1 MTNTRECDIVT
12 SVSSGSFVSF
22 IGENKYFMY
31 KPVLLTDKEIAI
43 LKTVINQTLH
53 EKVNVDRVNLTIIY
67 NRLRSIKP
75 NQKYN
80 QSID

>member
-1 MTNTRECDIVT
+1 
-12 SVSSGSFVSF
+12 
-22 IGENKYFMY
+22 MY

-43 LKTVINQTLH
+43 LKTVIGQTLH
-53 EKVNVDRVNLTIIY
+53 DKLNVDRTNLTIIY

-75 NQKYN
+75 NQTYN

>member
-1 MTNTRECDIVT
+1 LTNTRECGIVS
-12 SVSSGSFVSF
+12 SVFSGSFVSF

-31 KPVLLTDKEIAI
+31 KPVLLTDREISL
-43 LKTVINQTLH
+43 LKRVVGDYLH
-53 EKVNVDRVNLTIIY
+53 EKMTPERNNLTIIY
-67 NRLRSIKP
+67 NRLRSVKP